1 MGKLGDMNKLR
12 QQAMQMQKNLAA
24 QTITVEE
31 NGVKVVITGDQ
42 KIISIEIQGLSNE
55 VLNDV
60 INKAIRKSQEL
71 AAKELMNVSGG
82 MGGLMG
88 NQTCRLHMEC
98 KIPFCTDC
106 LANQY
111 LLEADALNAAN
122 KKAALMWIL
131 QGKCTR
137 AEEMLNRLGGK
148 EKVEELAS
156 EYTKKAASEIN
167 WEQ

>member
-1 MGKLGDMNKLR
+1 MMGKLGDMNKLR

-42 KIISIEIQGLSNE
+42 KIVSIEIQGLSNE
-55 VLNDV
+55 VLNET

-88 NQTCRLHMEC
+88 
-98 KIPFCTDC
+98 
-106 LANQY
+106 
-111 LLEADALNAAN
+111 
-122 KKAALMWIL
+122 
-131 QGKCTR
+131 
-137 AEEMLNRLGGK
+137 GG
-148 EKVEELAS
+148 
-156 EYTKKAASEIN
+156 N
-167 WEQ
+167 

>member
-12 QQAMQMQKNLAA
+12 QQAMTMQKNLAA

-42 KIISIEIQGLSNE
+42 KIISIEIQGMSNE
-55 VLNDV
+55 VLNEV

-88 NQTCRLHMEC
+88 
-98 KIPFCTDC
+98 
-106 LANQY
+106 
-111 LLEADALNAAN
+111 
-122 KKAALMWIL
+122 
-131 QGKCTR
+131 
-137 AEEMLNRLGGK
+137 GG
-148 EKVEELAS
+148 
-156 EYTKKAASEIN
+156 N
-167 WEQ
+167 

>member
-12 QQAMQMQKNLAA
+12 QQAMTMQKNLAA

-42 KIISIEIQGLSNE
+42 KIISIEIQGMSNE
-55 VLNDV
+55 VLNEV

-88 NQTCRLHMEC
+88 GTN
-98 KIPFCTDC
+98 
-106 LANQY
+106 
-111 LLEADALNAAN
+111 
-122 KKAALMWIL
+122 
-131 QGKCTR
+131 
-137 AEEMLNRLGGK
+137 
-148 EKVEELAS
+148 
-156 EYTKKAASEIN
+156 
-167 WEQ
+167 

>member
-1 MGKLGDMNKLR
+1 MGLGDMMGKLGDMNKLR
-12 QQAMQMQKNLAA
+12 QQAMMMQKNLAA

-88 NQTCRLHMEC
+88 N
-98 KIPFCTDC
+98 
-106 LANQY
+106 
-111 LLEADALNAAN
+111 
-122 KKAALMWIL
+122 
-131 QGKCTR
+131 
-137 AEEMLNRLGGK
+137 
-148 EKVEELAS
+148 
-156 EYTKKAASEIN
+156 
-167 WEQ
+167 

>member
-1 MGKLGDMNKLR
+1 MGLGDMMGKLGDMNKLR

-55 VLNDV
+55 VLNET

-88 NQTCRLHMEC
+88 
-98 KIPFCTDC
+98 
-106 LANQY
+106 
-111 LLEADALNAAN
+111 
-122 KKAALMWIL
+122 
-131 QGKCTR
+131 
-137 AEEMLNRLGGK
+137 GG
-148 EKVEELAS
+148 
-156 EYTKKAASEIN
+156 N
-167 WEQ
+167 

>member
-88 NQTCRLHMEC
+88 N
-98 KIPFCTDC
+98 
-106 LANQY
+106 
-111 LLEADALNAAN
+111 
-122 KKAALMWIL
+122 
-131 QGKCTR
+131 
-137 AEEMLNRLGGK
+137 
-148 EKVEELAS
+148 
-156 EYTKKAASEIN
+156 
-167 WEQ
+167 

>member
-42 KIISIEIQGLSNE
+42 KIVSIEIQGLSNE
-55 VLNDV
+55 VLNEV

-88 NQTCRLHMEC
+88 N
-98 KIPFCTDC
+98 
-106 LANQY
+106 
-111 LLEADALNAAN
+111 
-122 KKAALMWIL
+122 
-131 QGKCTR
+131 
-137 AEEMLNRLGGK
+137 
-148 EKVEELAS
+148 
-156 EYTKKAASEIN
+156 
-167 WEQ
+167 

>member
-12 QQAMQMQKNLAA
+12 QQAMTMQKNLAA

-42 KIISIEIQGLSNE
+42 KIISIEIQGMSNE
-55 VLNDV
+55 VLNEI

-88 NQTCRLHMEC
+88 GSN
-98 KIPFCTDC
+98 
-106 LANQY
+106 
-111 LLEADALNAAN
+111 
-122 KKAALMWIL
+122 
-131 QGKCTR
+131 
-137 AEEMLNRLGGK
+137 
-148 EKVEELAS
+148 
-156 EYTKKAASEIN
+156 
-167 WEQ
+167 

>member
-1 MGKLGDMNKLR
+1 MGLGDMMGKLGDMNKLR
-12 QQAMQMQKNLAA
+12 QQAMTMQKNLAA

-88 NQTCRLHMEC
+88 N
-98 KIPFCTDC
+98 
-106 LANQY
+106 
-111 LLEADALNAAN
+111 
-122 KKAALMWIL
+122 
-131 QGKCTR
+131 
-137 AEEMLNRLGGK
+137 
-148 EKVEELAS
+148 
-156 EYTKKAASEIN
+156 
-167 WEQ
+167 